1 MRTITEIKMKIQDE
15 HLSSYEHLRSYEHLS
30 SYKHLSSY
38 EHHSSYEHNSSYKHL
53 RGAII
58 KKNGKIWEKFP
69 NRLDPLPQPPIG
81 NFRLF

>member
-58 KKNGKIWEKFP
+58 KKKRKNLGKISK
-69 NRLDPLPQPPIG
+69 
-81 NFRLF
+81 